1 MKRTV
6 LINQAVAGIRAEQ
19 GLGDDTELPDDVEVI
34 ARSFLR
40 RYTYPNC
47 LACLLEAEGFAV
59 DLRFEEFAE
68 LPDVFVGQWERAA
81 IELNPHWQLR
91 TAEEEKAEF
100 NVVLKSVG
108 DKKINVIKTV
118 REVTSLGLKEAKDLV
133 DSAPKA
139 VKESVPKEEA
149 EDIKKKFE
157 EVGAEIELQ

>member
-1 MKRTV
+1 METKTITYNGQGCTIKAIVGEASSLRGMKRTV

-91 TAEEEKAEF
+91 TAEEEKAE
-100 NVVLKSVG
+100 
-108 DKKINVIKTV
+108 
-118 REVTSLGLKEAKDLV
+118 E
-133 DSAPKA
+133 
-139 VKESVPKEEA
+139 
-149 EDIKKKFE
+149 KKKSPPRTRKPRAL
-157 EVGAEIELQ
+157 VMDPPRGWANRG